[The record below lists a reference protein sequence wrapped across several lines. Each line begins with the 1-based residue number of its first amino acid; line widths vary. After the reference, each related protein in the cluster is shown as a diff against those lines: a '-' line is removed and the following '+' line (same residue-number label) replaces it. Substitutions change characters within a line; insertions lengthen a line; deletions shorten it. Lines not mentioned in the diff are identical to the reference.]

1 MYKVNLE
8 SPIHVHFIGI
18 GGISMS
24 ALAQLLLDRNFR
36 VTGSDIGN
44 NSSINKLASMGAHIY
59 KGHHQDHIT
68 SDIDLVVYTV
78 AVKLDNP
85 EMEKA
90 KKMDIPII
98 DRGTLLGQV
107 MDGYENSVAVSG
119 THGKTT
125 TTSMIAH
132 ILTSAKTEPTVMVGG
147 ILPLIGGNVA
157 VGKSPYFVTE
167 ACEYFDSFH
176 HFFPKIAVILNV
188 EEDHMDYFRDLHH
201 IHNSFH
207 TFLENT
213 KADGTIIINA
223 DIKNSEQILRQT
235 NRKILNYSLVHR
247 DCDFYGTNIVY
258 NALGHGAFDVIY
270 KEHSIGRFQLSV
282 PGDHNISNAL
292 AAIATAIELG
302 IDLASITLGLLAFTG
317 THRRFQYKGSLG
329 GVHIVDDYAHHPTEI
344 EATIRSTANM
354 KFNKLWIVFQPHTYT
369 RTKAFLDDFAKAL
382 SLADHVIL
390 MDIYSAGRET
400 DIGDIHA
407 RDIQSRILTY
417 GTPCEYFSSFD
428 EISYHILTH
437 CIPNDLLI
445 TMGAGDVYLLGE
457 SLLDS

>member
-1 MYKVNLE
+1 MYKINLE
-8 SPIHVHFIGI
+8 TPIHVHFIGI

-36 VTGSDIGN
+36 ITGSDIGSN
-44 NSSINKLASMGAHIY
+44 NSINKLTSLGAHIY

-90 KKMDIPII
+90 KKLDIPII
-98 DRGTLLGQV
+98 DRGSLLGQI
-107 MDGYENSVAVSG
+107 MDGYENSIAVAG

-132 ILTSAKTEPTVMVGG
+132 ILTSAQTEPTVMVGG

-157 VGKSPYFVTE
+157 VSQSPYFVTE
-167 ACEYFDSFH
+167 ACEYFDSYH
-176 HFFPKIAVILNV
+176 HFFPKISIVLNV
-188 EEDHMDYFRDLHH
+188 EEDHLDYFKD
-201 IHNSFH
+201 IHQIHDSFH

-213 KADGTIIINA
+213 KSDGTIVMNA
-223 DIKNSEQILRQT
+223 DIKDSTQILKDIQ
-235 NRKILNYSLVHR
+235 RKILTYSLINSH
-247 DCDFYGTNIVY
+247 CDFYGTNLEY

-270 KEHSIGRFQLSV
+270 KDQSIGRFQLSV

-292 AAIATAIELG
+292 AAIAAALELG
-302 IDLASITLGLLAFTG
+302 IDVPSITSGLLAFTG
-317 THRRFQYKGSLG
+317 THRRFQFKGSLG

-354 KFNKLWIVFQPHTYT
+354 DFNKLWIVFQPHTYT

-390 MDIYSAGRET
+390 MDIYSAGREI
-400 DIGDIHA
+400 DLGDVHA

-417 GTPCEYFSSFD
+417 GTPCEYFPSFD
-428 EISYHILTH
+428 EISYYILTH